1 MNNSTKNI
9 IIIKRQNTAE
19 HKEEI
24 IARRWKIS
32 EGRTTLIK
40 IYVFIFIF

>member
-9 IIIKRQNTAE
+9 IIIKRQNT
-19 HKEEI
+19 KNGREEI
-24 IARRWKIS
+24 ITRRWKIS